1 MQNEFISKYLIFNK
15 TIFSYVI
22 WTVSICI
29 HFHEMTV
36 IKLQLATELCTYS
49 KHAYL
54 ELILY
59 TTSNIETIFSKLRA
73 EGANGRQ
80 MIPFRFY
87 NFRIIGS
94 YVMLQKFI
102 SHSS

>member
-1 MQNEFISKYLIFNK
+1 
-15 TIFSYVI
+15 
-22 WTVSICI
+22 
-29 HFHEMTV
+29 MTV

-59 TTSNIETIFSKLRA
+59 TTSDTETIFSKLWA
-73 EGANGRQ
+73 EYANGRQ
-80 MIPFRFY
+80 MNPFRFY

-94 YVMLQKFI
+94 SVMLQNFI
-102 SHSS
+102 PHGS